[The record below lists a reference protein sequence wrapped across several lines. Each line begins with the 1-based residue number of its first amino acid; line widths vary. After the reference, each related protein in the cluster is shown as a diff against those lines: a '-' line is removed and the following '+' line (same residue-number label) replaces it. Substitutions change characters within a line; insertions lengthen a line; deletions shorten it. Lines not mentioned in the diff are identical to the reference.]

1 MSKTKL
7 QKRLERFSSDEFA
20 PITTKALARI
30 IAERLGSGESAED
43 ISGEMGTGW
52 HYLYTITSQGSEM
65 LFSTLSRHCKE
76 LGYSVRLTVTRDS
89 DGRSWEYQYR
99 DDEI

>member
-7 QKRLERFSSDEFA
+7 QKSFERFSSDEFA

-43 ISGEMGTGW
+43 ISGEMGTGR
-52 HYLYTITSQGSEM
+52 HYLYAITGQGSEM

-76 LGYSVRLTVTRDS
+76 LGYSVCLTVTHDS

-99 DDEI
+99 DDEL